1 MLAHYAQPCGRHSL
15 VCGLVECALGARGR
29 RSSQRSVGLPSACHK
44 ILFLAR
50 GSRTLLLRQY
60 TGWEVSS
67 CTSPR
72 SNSCLHEL
80 IQDVSRAS
88 NTNLVGCW
96 LLVDECRGTACH
108 FGPKLAQSMSR
119 CHVHQVVVCAPTA
132 SGRAGPIAPGFTA
145 GFLAF
150 SLALWIQQ
158 RVRPVGG
165 GLRIGSQPECHV
177 LVGNTLR
184 TARAI
189 STPAFR
195 HGCRAWWPS
204 YSLVFSRAG

>member
-1 MLAHYAQPCGRHSL
+1 
-15 VCGLVECALGARGR
+15 
-29 RSSQRSVGLPSACHK
+29 
-44 ILFLAR
+44 
-50 GSRTLLLRQY
+50 
-60 TGWEVSS
+60 
-67 CTSPR
+67 
-72 SNSCLHEL
+72 
-80 IQDVSRAS
+80 
-88 NTNLVGCW
+88 
-96 LLVDECRGTACH
+96 
-108 FGPKLAQSMSR
+108 MSR

-184 TARAI
+184 TAKAI

-195 HGCRAWWPS
+195 HGCRAWWPPVPW
-204 YSLVFSRAG
+204 YSVEQLEADGLHFPPQEGTRCLQQQLAIPTPSTLNGSSPTLWALCWAGTLRGAGLGLGRNAGGASAY